1 MHEQEYGQITAGFR
15 RHYIRARE
23 FSQVLRF
30 VSLPQRTVYINVCAE
45 AGAKII
51 KLSFNDKDL
60 LRI

>member
-15 RHYIRARE
+15 RRYIRARE
-23 FSQVLRF
+23 VSQVLRF
-30 VSLPQRTVYINVCAE
+30 VSLPKKTVYINVCAE
-45 AGAKII
+45 KGAKII